1 MQRYVGKSLFTLGE
15 IIIIYCYDVPYCPAR
30 LYRLTFSLIFTKTDA
45 ICKGLVSDKF
55 VYKFI
60 LPFKTNETLE
70 KDERETVQR

>member
-1 MQRYVGKSLFTLGE
+1 MM
-15 IIIIYCYDVPYCPAR
+15 A
-30 LYRLTFSLIFTKTDA
+30 LIVQLDYTALRFHSMIFIKTDA
-45 ICKGLVSDKF
+45 ICKGLVRDKF